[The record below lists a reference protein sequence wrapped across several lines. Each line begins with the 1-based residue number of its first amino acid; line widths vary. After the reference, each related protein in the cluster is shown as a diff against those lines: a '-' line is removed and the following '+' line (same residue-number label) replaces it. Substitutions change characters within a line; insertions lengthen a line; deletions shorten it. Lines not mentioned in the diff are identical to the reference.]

1 MIKMK
6 HHLGVMDLYPISAN
20 KTVMENNPFFQ
31 VKLKERVN
39 AERLR
44 TAVKQSLAEHPLF
57 ACTLRYKKKYYLE
70 TNEKDFLLINA
81 SEENRPLAFG
91 DATNGFLWQMC
102 YDECTISFEW
112 CHAVSDGKGAFA
124 FFSSV
129 LCHYFGVERSVE
141 PALELG
147 LESLYDKAEKGIP
160 QKKQAKGFAAN
171 ALPFLK
177 RGYRTDCHILKA
189 PMSEVLAVAKKS
201 NSSPA
206 AVLPPLVSM
215 ALRKHIS
222 SKAKNKNVRC
232 SVVIDCRAPMGFQT
246 MHNCIISKNITYVD
260 RYDTMDFAR
269 VSTIYRSL
277 LDLAVQKENIVKAAT
292 EFIDTVGPLV
302 SIKPR
307 FLQKALAKVVFGVM
321 KHTECNFV
329 FTYLGKIDLPDEV
342 MAGLDDFNFR
352 SWPDFSECNVAAI
365 DFNGTLILNICENFR
380 DKQIIPDL
388 IDICSAVGIHFETV
402 DVLSFEQANLRLTI

>member
-1 MIKMK
+1 MK
-6 HHLGVMDLYPISAN
+6 YQLGVMDLYPISAN
-20 KTVMENNPFFQ
+20 KTPMENNPFFQ
-31 VKLKERVN
+31 VKLKESVN

-44 TAVKQSLAEHPLF
+44 TALKQSLGEHPLF
-57 ACTLRYKKKYYLE
+57 ACTLRYNKGYYLE
-70 TNEKDFLLINA
+70 TNEKEFLLIRA

-102 YDECTISFEW
+102 YDEYTISFEW
-112 CHAVSDGKGAFA
+112 CHAISDGKGAFA

-129 LCHYFGVERSVE
+129 LCHYFGVDLSVE
-141 PALELG
+141 PTLELG

-160 QKKQAKGFAAN
+160 QKKQVQGFAAN

-206 AVLPPLVSM
+206 AVLAPLVSM
-215 ALRKHIS
+215 ALRKHINP
-222 SKAKNKNVRC
+222 KAKNKNVRC
-232 SVVIDCRAPMGFQT
+232 SMVIDCRAPMNFQT

-260 RYDTMDFAR
+260 RYDTMDFAC

-321 KHTECNFV
+321 KHSECNFV
-329 FTYLGKIDLPDEV
+329 FTYLGKTDLPDEV
-342 MAGLDDFNFR
+342 MSGLADFNFR

-365 DFNGTLILNICENFR
+365 DFGGTLILNICENFQ
-380 DKQIIPDL
+380 DKNIIPDL
-388 IDICSAVGIHFETV
+388 IDICRAVGIHFETA
-402 DVLSFEQANLRLTI
+402 DELSFEQANLRLTI

>member
-1 MIKMK
+1 M
-6 HHLGVMDLYPISAN
+6 VLYPIAAN
-20 KTVMENNPFFQ
+20 KTQMENNPFLQ
-31 VKLKERVN
+31 VKLKEPVN
-39 AERLR
+39 AERLH
-44 TAVKQSLAEHPLF
+44 TAVKLSLDEHPLF
-57 ACTLRYKKKYYLE
+57 ACTLRYKRGYYLE
-70 TNEKDFLLINA
+70 TNEKECLLIQA
-81 SEENRPLAFG
+81 AEENRPLAFG

-102 YDECTISFEW
+102 YDEYTVSFEW
-112 CHAVSDGKGAFA
+112 CHAISDGKGAFS

-129 LCHYFGVERSVE
+129 LCHYFGVGRSVE
-141 PALELG
+141 LALEPG
-147 LESLYDKAEKGIP
+147 LESLYNKAEKGIP
-160 QKKQAKGFAAN
+160 QKKQAQGFAAN
-171 ALPFLK
+171 ALPYLK

-215 ALRKHIS
+215 ALRKHLNP
-222 SKAKNKNVRC
+222 KAKNKNVRC

-260 RYDTMDFAR
+260 RYDTMDFAL
-269 VSTIYRSL
+269 VSTIYRSI

-292 EFIDTVGPLV
+292 EFVDTVGPLV

-307 FLQKALAKVVFGVM
+307 FLQKALAKIVFGVM
-321 KHTECNFV
+321 KHSECNFV
-329 FTYLGKIDLPDEV
+329 FTYLGKINLPNEV
-342 MAGLDDFNFR
+342 MSGLADFNFR

-365 DFNGTLILNICENFR
+365 DFGGTMILNICENFQ

-388 IDICSAVGIHFETV
+388 IDICSTVGIHFETV

>member
-6 HHLGVMDLYPISAN
+6 HRLGVMDLYPISAN
-20 KTVMENNPFFQ
+20 KTPMENNPFFQ
-31 VKLKERVN
+31 VKLKEPVN
-39 AERLR
+39 AERLH
-44 TAVKQSLAEHPLF
+44 TAVKQSLGEHPLF
-57 ACTLRYKKKYYLE
+57 ACTLRYKKGYYLE
-70 TNEKDFLLINA
+70 TNEKEFLLIRA
-81 SEENRPLAFG
+81 AEENRPLAFG

-102 YDECTISFEW
+102 YDAYTVSFEW
-112 CHAVSDGKGAFA
+112 CHAISDGKGAFA

-129 LCHYFGVERSVE
+129 LCHYFGVDRPVE

-147 LESLYDKAEKGIP
+147 LESLYNKAEKGIP
-160 QKKQAKGFAAN
+160 QKKQERGFAAN

-189 PMSEVLAVAKKS
+189 PMSEVLAAAKKS
-201 NSSPA
+201 GSSPA
-206 AVLPPLVSM
+206 AMLPPLVSM
-215 ALRKHIS
+215 ALRKHINP
-222 SKAKNKNVRC
+222 KAKNKNVSC
-232 SVVIDCRAPMGFQT
+232 SVVIDCRVPMGFQT
-246 MHNCIISKNITYVD
+246 MHNCILSKNITYID
-260 RYDTMDFAR
+260 RYDTMDFAL

-277 LDLAVQKENIVKAAT
+277 LDLAVQPENIVKAAT

-321 KHTECNFV
+321 KHSECNFV
-329 FTYLGKIDLPDEV
+329 FTYLGKIELPDEV
-342 MAGLDDFNFR
+342 MSGLADFNFR

-365 DFNGTLILNICENFR
+365 DFGGTLILNICENFQ

-388 IDICSAVGIHFETV
+388 IDLCSAVGIHFETV
-402 DVLSFEQANLRLTI
+402 DERSFEQANLRLTI

>member
-1 MIKMK
+1 MK
-6 HHLGVMDLYPISAN
+6 TKHRLGVMDLYPISAN

-31 VKLKERVN
+31 VKLKEWVN
-39 AERLR
+39 AERLH
-44 TAVKQSLAEHPLF
+44 TAVKQALGQHPLF
-57 ACTLRYKKKYYLE
+57 GCTLRYEKGYYLE
-70 TNEKDFLLINA
+70 TNEKEFLLICA

-91 DATNGFLWQMC
+91 DTTNGFLWQMC

-206 AVLPPLVSM
+206 AMLPPLVSI

-302 SIKPR
+302 STKPR

-321 KHTECNFV
+321 KHSECNFV
-329 FTYLGKIDLPDEV
+329 FTYLGKVDLPNEV
-342 MAGLDDFNFR
+342 MSGLVDFNFR

-402 DVLSFEQANLRLTI
+402 DVLSFEQANLKLTI

>member
-1 MIKMK
+1 MTKMK
-6 HHLGVMDLYPISAN
+6 HRLGVMDLYPISAN

-31 VKLKERVN
+31 VKLKEQVN
-39 AERLR
+39 AERLH
-44 TAVKQSLAEHPLF
+44 TAVKQALGEHPLF
-57 ACTLRYKKKYYLE
+57 ACTLRYKKGYYLE
-70 TNEKDFLLINA
+70 TNEKEFLLIRA
-81 SEENRPLAFG
+81 AEENRPLAFG

-102 YDECTISFEW
+102 YDEYTVSFEW
-112 CHAVSDGKGAFA
+112 CHAISDGKGAFA

-129 LCHYFGVERSVE
+129 LCHYFGVDRSVE
-141 PALELG
+141 LALKPG
-147 LESLYDKAEKGIP
+147 LESLYNSAEKGIP
-160 QKKQAKGFAAN
+160 QKKQEKGFAAK

-177 RGYRTDCHILKA
+177 RGDRTDCHILKA

-201 NSSPA
+201 DSSPA

-215 ALRKHIS
+215 ALRKHINP
-222 SKAKNKNVRC
+222 KAKNKNVSC

-260 RYDTMDFAR
+260 RYDAMDFAL
-269 VSTIYRSL
+269 VSTIYRTIL
-277 LDLAVQKENIVKAAT
+277 NLALQKENIVKAAT
-292 EFIDTVGPLV
+292 EFVDTVGPLV

-307 FLQKALAKVVFGVM
+307 FLQKALARVVFGVM

-342 MAGLDDFNFR
+342 MSGLADFNFR
-352 SWPDFSECNVAAI
+352 SWPDFSECNVAAV

-388 IDICSAVGIHFETV
+388 VDICGAVGIRFETV
-402 DVLSFEQANLRLTI
+402 STLSFEQANLRLKV

>member
-1 MIKMK
+1 MK
-6 HHLGVMDLYPISAN
+6 HKMGVMDVYPIAAS

-31 VKLKERVN
+31 VKLKERVS

-44 TAVKQSLAEHPLF
+44 AAVKQSLEEHPLF
-57 ACTLRYKKKYYLE
+57 ACTLRYNRDYYLE
-70 TNEKDFLLINA
+70 TNEKEFLLICA
-81 SEENRPLAFG
+81 AEENRPLAFG

-102 YDECTISFEW
+102 YDAYTISFEW

-129 LCHYFGVERSVE
+129 LCHYFGVDRSVE

-147 LESLYDKAEKGIP
+147 LESLYNRAEKGIL
-160 QKKQAKGFAAN
+160 QKKQAQGFAAN
-171 ALPFLK
+171 ALPFYK

-189 PMSEVLAVAKKS
+189 PMSEVLAAAKKGD
-201 NSSPA
+201 SSPA
-206 AVLPPLVSM
+206 AVLPLLVSM
-215 ALRKHIS
+215 ALRKHINP
-222 SKAKNKNVRC
+222 KAKNKNVSC
-232 SVVIDCRAPMGFQT
+232 SVVIDCRGPTDFQT

-277 LDLAVQKENIVKAAT
+277 LDLALQKENIVKAAT
-292 EFIDTVGPLV
+292 ETVDM
-302 SIKPR
+302 IKPMVAVR
-307 FLQKALAKVVFGVM
+307 PLFAQKVLAKIVFGVM
-321 KHTECNFV
+321 KHSECNFV
-329 FTYLGKIDLPDEV
+329 FTYLGKIDLPEQV
-342 MAGLDDFNFR
+342 MSGLADFNFR
-352 SWPDFSECNVAAI
+352 CWPDFSECNVAAI

-388 IDICSAVGIHFETV
+388 IDICSTVGIHFEV
-402 DVLSFEQANLRLTI
+402 ADELSFEQANLRMTL